1 MRASATVDVPDGKRW
16 RNVLYDMHR
25 RGELTYGSF
34 LNQTVPELVWLPGP
48 PPVID
53 DVLTRAPPPTPP
65 PPPPPT
71 QLATSAHPASSD
83 LETAHPFSPRPI
95 PPRFGHFG
103 HAAQPSA
110 AASEVPIAT
119 VRHRP
124 PPYPPAA
131 LALLIGFTLGCCARS
146 RWLRAL
152 FTRGGVGLGASRSE
166 AEPLVTCSHTRRGGS
181 Y

>member
-1 MRASATVDVPDGKRW
+1 MCKSAGRSRASSSGHPRTSTALVPPRGRAIRAGDASKMSRCTSTP
-16 RNVLYDMHR
+16 RNTASSTSCPR
-25 RGELTYGSF
+25 K
-34 LNQTVPELVWLPGP
+34 P
-48 PPVID
+48 PSS
-53 DVLTRAPPPTPP
+53 TPTPP

-131 LALLIGFTLGCCARS
+131 LALLIGFTLGSRPPGSACC
-146 RWLRAL
+146 
-152 FTRGGVGLGASRSE
+152 
-166 AEPLVTCSHTRRGGS
+166 
-181 Y
+181 